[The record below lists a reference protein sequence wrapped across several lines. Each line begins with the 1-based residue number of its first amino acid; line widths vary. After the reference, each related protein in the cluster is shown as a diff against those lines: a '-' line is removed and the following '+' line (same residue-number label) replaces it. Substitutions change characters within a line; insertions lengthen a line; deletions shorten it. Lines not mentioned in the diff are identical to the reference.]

1 MGPVISSF
9 RRLNYFIFRLE
20 LVLRPFGYISFGFD
34 LLSGPRFVLGI
45 GSPPLVGL
53 FSSFSWGSVRHRG
66 YLPGVDDSLGPKGV
80 TRGSQQVFC
89 LIPFFTFL
97 LLSCTIWHTFI
108 YLLHSLSIID
118 HLSFSCPF
126 VSCH

>member
-20 LVLRPFGYISFGFD
+20 LVLRPFGYF
-34 LLSGPRFVLGI
+34 LLGSPFFLGSRFVLGI

-66 YLPGVDDSLGPKGV
+66 YLPGIDDSLGPKG
-80 TRGSQQVFC
+80 
-89 LIPFFTFL
+89 
-97 LLSCTIWHTFI
+97 
-108 YLLHSLSIID
+108 
-118 HLSFSCPF
+118 
-126 VSCH
+126 